1 MTYVCLYSS
10 TWTADSITGL
20 LPRLLKIVPRLSIEV
35 ERQLIWADARSLM
48 AKDVIIDLIAASIQQ
63 DNSIPQVGVS
73 LVPITAEVAARF
85 SREIAL
91 SPAAATTHP
100 TTTVLPGRE
109 REFLAPQPIFMLEP
123 SPHLASLFD
132 GVGIEKCGDLARLEG
147 ESVEVRFGAEGM
159 QLWRLARADD
169 RRMIFKS
176 APRSLPEATLDW
188 VDYTLTDPERLVFV
202 INALVDNVCTSL
214 GERGQC
220 AREMT
225 LVFSLANRTSYEHLV
240 RPARSTA
247 SRKAWMRLIR
257 THLDTIVLADGVTG
271 ITLRVEAITG
281 EVERQGDIFDR
292 GFATARATEETV
304 AQLLDDQGAV
314 IVVPS
319 NTRHP
324 LLERRTNWLAQEPA
338 HAARTHTVRESP
350 PVAEPSFTLQLL
362 QTPRAISVRTA
373 RRRDHD
379 LPIEYRDNEGWVM
392 IESAAGPDR
401 VSGGRWE
408 EGGAYAREYFRCVTE
423 EGMLVWIFRDV
434 GEAADG
440 NWQSSGQ
447 SDSAPEGGADAHWYM
462 HGWWD

>member
-1 MTYVCLYSS
+1 MTYICLWSS
-10 TWTADSITGL
+10 SWTPDSITGL

-35 ERQLIWADARSLM
+35 ERQLIWADVRSLK
-48 AKDVIIDLIAASIQQ
+48 ARDVIIDLIAASIQQ
-63 DNSIPQVGVS
+63 DNTIPQVGVS
-73 LVPITAEVAARF
+73 FVPITAEVAARF
-85 SREIAL
+85 SREIAP
-91 SPAAATTHP
+91 SPAAETAHP
-100 TTTVLPGRE
+100 RTTVLPGRE
-109 REFLAPQPIFMLEP
+109 SEFLAPLPIFMLEP
-123 SPHLASLFD
+123 SPHLASLFE

-147 ESVEVRFGAEGM
+147 ESVEVRFGAEGV
-159 QLWRLARADD
+159 QLWRLSRADD
-169 RRMIFKS
+169 RRMIFS
-176 APRSLPEATLDW
+176 SSQRSLPEATLDW

-257 THLDTIVLADGVTG
+257 THLDTIVLADAVTG

-338 HAARTHTVRESP
+338 HAARTQTVREAPS
-350 PVAEPSFTLQLL
+350 AEPSFTLQLL
-362 QTPRAISVRTA
+362 QAPRPIAVRTA

-379 LPIEYRDNEGWVM
+379 LPIEYRDSEGWVM

-408 EGGAYAREYFRCVTE
+408 EEGAYAREYFRCVTE
-423 EGMLVWIFRDV
+423 EGMLVWIFRDL
-434 GEAADG
+434 GEASGDAEPH
-440 NWQSSGQ
+440 GQ
-447 SDSAPEGGADAHWYM
+447 SDSAVEGEAEWYM